1 MSLLNF
7 GTFGLWANALIFA
20 MAAACV
26 WWAGTRLTGYLDA
39 IADRTGIGQAFA
51 GMLLLGGITS
61 LPEVAAVSTS
71 SWTGNASLA
80 VNNLLGSVAI
90 NVLLIAL
97 ADAVLGRDAITS
109 AIGKSTTLMQGVLS
123 ITALAFAAMAIVSG
137 DVPVSGIGAWSFA
150 LFCYCVFA
158 FWLAAAY
165 GRRAPWHTVRDEG
178 TAVDTSQ
185 GAPEFRAPLKQVSLT
200 SLIGRTSL
208 AALVI
213 LVAGFAL
220 AQAGDAISQLTGLGA
235 SLVGL
240 VLVGFATSLPEVSSI
255 TAAVRMKRY
264 EMALGDVFGTN
275 LLTIGLLLLADVFY
289 AGEPVLNTA
298 GRFEAVAALLGLIL
312 TAVFVI
318 GLLERKNKTFLR
330 MGYDALAAILIF
342 VGGIVLLYLL
352 QM

>member
-7 GTFGLWANALIFA
+7 ATFGLLPNVLIFA
-20 MAAACV
+20 TAAVCV
-26 WWAGTRLTGYLDA
+26 WRAGSRLTGYLDA

-61 LPEVAAVSTS
+61 LPEIAAVTTS
-71 SWTGNASLA
+71 SWSGNSSLA

-137 DVPVSGIGAWSFA
+137 DVPVAGVGAWSLA

-158 FWLAAAY
+158 FWLASAY
-165 GRRAPWHTVRDEG
+165 GRRAPWHTIKDEG
-178 TAVDTSQ
+178 VAEAKSQ
-185 GAPEFRAPLKQVSLT
+185 EAAKFRSSFKQVSLT
-200 SLIGRTSL
+200 GLVGRTSL

-213 LVAGFAL
+213 LVAGSAL

-235 SLVGL
+235 GFVGL

-255 TAAVRMKRY
+255 TAAVRMGRY

-275 LLTIGLLLLADVFY
+275 LLTIGLLLLADAFY

-298 GRFEAVAALLGLIL
+298 GPFEAVAALLGLIL
-312 TAVFVI
+312 TAVFMI
-318 GLLERKNKTFLR
+318 GLLEHRNKTFLR
-330 MGYDALAAILIF
+330 MGHDALAAILIF
-342 VGGIVLLYLL
+342 GGGIVLLYFL
-352 QM
+352 QE

>member
-7 GTFGLWANALIFA
+7 SSFGLWTNVLIFA
-20 MAAACV
+20 VAAAFV
-26 WWAGTRLTGYLDA
+26 WRAGFRLTGYLDA

-71 SWTGNASLA
+71 SWIGNAPLA

-90 NVLLIAL
+90 NVLMIAF
-97 ADAVLGRDAITS
+97 ADALLGRNAITS

-123 ITALAFAAMAIVSG
+123 ITALAFTAMAIVSG
-137 DVPVSGIGAWSFA
+137 DRPAAGVGVWSLG
-150 LFCYCVFA
+150 LFGYCIFA
-158 FWLAAAY
+158 FWLASAY
-165 GRRAPWHTVRDEG
+165 GERAPWHTAKHEG
-178 TAVDTSQ
+178 AAAGENH
-185 GAPEFRAPLKQVSLT
+185 GAPEFRPAFKQVSLT
-200 SLIGRTSL
+200 GLIGRTAL
-208 AALVI
+208 AALII

-235 SLVGL
+235 GLVGL
-240 VLVGFATSLPEVSSI
+240 VLVGFATSLPELSSI
-255 TAAVRMKRY
+255 TAAVRMQRY

-298 GRFEAVAALLGLIL
+298 GRFEVVASLLGLVL
-312 TAVFVI
+312 TAIFVI
-318 GLLERKNKTFLR
+318 GLLERKNETFLR
-330 MGYDALAAILIF
+330 MGYDALAAILVF
-342 VGGIVLLYLL
+342 AGGLALLYFL
-352 QM
+352 QR